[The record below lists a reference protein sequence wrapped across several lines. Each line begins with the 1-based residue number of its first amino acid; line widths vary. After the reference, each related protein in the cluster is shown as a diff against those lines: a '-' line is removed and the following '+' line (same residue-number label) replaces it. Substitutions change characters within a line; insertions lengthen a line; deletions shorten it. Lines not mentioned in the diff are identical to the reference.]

1 MTPFGAAGTNNSA
14 APAGFHA
21 NQKAMGA
28 LATND
33 GRLVGT
39 LHDKN
44 PNKDKHAI
52 TVKKPFFVK
61 RLGHFLPASGLQAG
75 G

>member
-1 MTPFGAAGTNNSA
+1 VTALGATSA
-14 APAGFHA
+14 DHRATTTGLHPD
-21 NQKAMGA
+21 QETMGA